1 MPKLTKTFVE
11 ALKPGEPDYF
21 IWDDLLPGFGIR
33 VWPSGKKTYVAQY
46 RADRRTRRMKIGTH
60 GPITVEEA
68 RRAAKIILGGVAAG
82 EDPQEEKVTRRK
94 SITVAELCDDYLKAT
109 EKGLIFGKG
118 GKPKKASTLDTDR
131 GRIERHIKPLLGRKL
146 VIDLSRA
153 DIAGFVRDVIE
164 GKTAATGKSG
174 KLRGNINVT
183 GGRGTA
189 ARTKGLLGGIL
200 SYAIERGII
209 EHNPAAGVKT
219 PSDNKRHRR
228 FSDEELAALGE
239 VIRNAH
245 DQYWQTIAFCKL
257 AVLTGW
263 RKSELEGLRWDSL
276 DLPRSTAVLEDS
288 KEGRSVRPLGAAV
301 VRLLEGLDQAGEYV
315 LPTLRA
321 GKHYGGGYAAFKRLC
336 ARAGI
341 TDVSPHTARHT
352 VVTRGQE
359 HLGFS
364 ESLCGA
370 VVGHRKSDTVTGG
383 YTHFAPA
390 FLVEVAT
397 AISADTAKIMGFDDL
412 VADPEA

>member
-1 MPKLTKTFVE
+1 MKLSKKTVDG
-11 ALKPGEPDYF
+11 LEPSAKDF
-21 IWDDLLPGFGIR
+21 FEWDDDLRGFGVR
-33 VWPSGKKTYVAQY
+33 VWPSGTKVYFVRY
-46 RADRRTRRMKIGTH
+46 RQNGKQRFFKIGTH
-60 GPITVEEA
+60 GGVTPEQA
-68 RRAAKIILGGVAAG
+68 RKEAKIILGGVAAG

-94 SITVAELCDDYLKAT
+94 SITLAELCDDYLKAT

-118 GKPKKASTLDTDR
+118 GKAKKASTLDTDR
-131 GRIERHIKPLLGRKL
+131 GRIERHIKPLLGKKL
-146 VIDLSRA
+146 VIDLTRA
-153 DIAGFVRDVIE
+153 DISGFVRDVIE

-200 SYAIERGII
+200 TYAIERGVI
-209 EHNPAAGVKT
+209 ESNPAAGVKT
-219 PSDNKRHRR
+219 PSDNVRHRR
-228 FSDEELAALGE
+228 FSDEELAALGK
-239 VIRNAH
+239 VIGEAH
-245 DQYWQTIAFCKL
+245 DQYPQTITFCKL
-257 AVLTGW
+257 TMLTGW
-263 RKSELEGLRWDSL
+263 RKSEIEGLRWQSL
-276 DLPRSTAVLEDS
+276 DLPRSTAVLDDS

-301 VRLLEGLDQAGEYV
+301 VRLLEGLDRAGEYV
-315 LPTLRA
+315 LPTLRK
-321 GKHYGGGYAAFKRLC
+321 GEHYGGGYASFKRLC

-341 TDVSPHTARHT
+341 NDVSPHVARHT

-397 AISADTAKIMGFDDL
+397 AISGDTAKIMGFEDL

>member
-1 MPKLTKTFVE
+1 
-11 ALKPGEPDYF
+11 
-21 IWDDLLPGFGIR
+21 
-33 VWPSGKKTYVAQY
+33 
-46 RADRRTRRMKIGTH
+46 MKIGTH

-94 SITVAELCDDYLKAT
+94 SITLAELCDDYLKAT

-118 GKPKKASTLDTDR
+118 GKAKKASTLDTDR
-131 GRIERHIKPLLGRKL
+131 GRIERHIKPLLGKKL
-146 VIDLSRA
+146 VIDLARA
-153 DIAGFVRDVIE
+153 DISGFVRDVIE

-183 GGRGTA
+183 GGKGTA

-200 SYAIERGII
+200 TYAIERGVI

-219 PSDNKRHRR
+219 PSDNVRHRR
-228 FSDEELAALGE
+228 FSDEELAALGD

-257 AVLTGW
+257 TLLTGW
-263 RKSELEGLRWDSL
+263 RKSEIEGLRWQSL
-276 DLPRSTAVLEDS
+276 DLPRSTAVLDDS

-301 VRLLEGLDQAGEYV
+301 VRLLEGLDRAGEYV
-315 LPTLRA
+315 LPTLRK
-321 GKHYGGGYAAFKRLC
+321 GEHYGGGYASFKRLC

-341 TDVSPHTARHT
+341 ADVSPHTARHT

-397 AISADTAKIMGFDDL
+397 AISGDTARIMGFEDL